1 MHYGGENRSI
11 YNVYSFTRLYKLMY
25 NLYSIGS
32 ALATISLNRQHLTF
46 SLMHAGGESAMPLD
60 FDFNAADS
68 GSDISSDSISDD
80 EDGMDSGSNSD
91 SSGSH

>member
-32 ALATISLNRQHLTF
+32 ALATIPLNRPHLTF
-46 SLMHAGGESAMPLD
+46 SLMHAGGESAMD

>member
-11 YNVYSFTRLYKLMY
+11 YNVYSFTRLHKLMY
-25 NLYSIGS
+25 NLHSIGS
-32 ALATISLNRQHLTF
+32 ALTTIPLNRQHLTF
-46 SLMHAGGESAMPLD
+46 SLTHAGGVSAMD

>member
-11 YNVYSFTRLYKLMY
+11 YNVHSFTRLYKLMY
-25 NLYSIGS
+25 NLYLIGS
-32 ALATISLNRQHLTF
+32 ALATIPLNRQHLTF
-46 SLMHAGGESAMPLD
+46 SLMHAGGESAMD

>member
-32 ALATISLNRQHLTF
+32 ALATIPLNRQHLTF
-46 SLMHAGGESAMPLD
+46 SLMHAGGESAMD

-68 GSDISSDSISDD
+68 GSDKSSDSISDD

>member
-11 YNVYSFTRLYKLMY
+11 YNVHSFTRLYKLMY

-32 ALATISLNRQHLTF
+32 ALATIPLNRQHLTF
-46 SLMHAGGESAMPLD
+46 SLMHAAGESAMD

-68 GSDISSDSISDD
+68 GSDISNDSISDD

>member
-32 ALATISLNRQHLTF
+32 ALATIPLNRQHVTF
-46 SLMHAGGESAMPLD
+46 SLMHAGGESAMD

-91 SSGSH
+91 LSGSH

>member
-11 YNVYSFTRLYKLMY
+11 YNVHSFTRLYKLMY

-32 ALATISLNRQHLTF
+32 ALATIPLNRQHLTF
-46 SLMHAGGESAMPLD
+46 SLMHAGGESAMD

-68 GSDISSDSISDD
+68 RSDISSDSISDD
-80 EDGMDSGSNSD
+80 EEGLDSGSNSD
-91 SSGSH
+91 SSGSQ

>member
-1 MHYGGENRSI
+1 MHYGGENCVI
-11 YNVYSFTRLYKLMY
+11 YNVYSFTRFHKLMY
-25 NLYSIGS
+25 NLYLIGS
-32 ALATISLNRQHLTF
+32 ALTTIPLNTQHVTF
-46 SLMHAGGESAMPLD
+46 PLMHVGGESARD
-60 FDFNAADS
+60 FDSNAADS

>member
-11 YNVYSFTRLYKLMY
+11 YNVHSFTRLYKLMY

-32 ALATISLNRQHLTF
+32 ALTTIPLNRQHLTF
-46 SLMHAGGESAMPLD
+46 SLMHAGGESAMD

>member
-32 ALATISLNRQHLTF
+32 ALATIPLNRQHLTF
-46 SLMHAGGESAMPLD
+46 SLMHAGGESAMD

>member
-1 MHYGGENRSI
+1 MPYGGENRSI

-25 NLYSIGS
+25 NLYSIGI
-32 ALATISLNRQHLTF
+32 ALATIPLNRQHLTF
-46 SLMHAGGESAMPLD
+46 SLMHAGGESAMD

>member
-32 ALATISLNRQHLTF
+32 ALATIPLNRQHLTF
-46 SLMHAGGESAMPLD
+46 SLMHAGGESAMD
-60 FDFNAADS
+60 FDFNAVDS

>member
-32 ALATISLNRQHLTF
+32 ALATIPLNRQHLTF
-46 SLMHAGGESAMPLD
+46 SLMHAGGESAMD

-68 GSDISSDSISDD
+68 GSDISGDSISDD

>member
-11 YNVYSFTRLYKLMY
+11 YNVYSFTSLYKLMY

-32 ALATISLNRQHLTF
+32 ALATIPLNRQHLTF
-46 SLMHAGGESAMPLD
+46 SLMHAGGESAMD

>member
-11 YNVYSFTRLYKLMY
+11 YNVYSFTRLYRLMY

-32 ALATISLNRQHLTF
+32 ALATIPLNRQHLTF
-46 SLMHAGGESAMPLD
+46 SLMHAGGESAMD